1 MRRARGL
8 LVAVFLALAP
18 PAAAVKVCV
27 VVSTSQAAAAAARAG
42 KDVLVLAFDRARLR
56 DPIEKGR
63 FLAALQ
69 ASDRVI
75 ASADARSCGWLG
87 REVEGVAVHCVTPY
101 DARKILDFARAA
113 GWRRIAVVH
122 MTGQEKVY
130 ARLRI
135 LARQRGVALDPVRL
149 EATRDLAK
157 ALPRVLEAAKAVWVL
172 GDPLLTEGAALDY
185 LVETALARRLPL
197 IAPHPGLIARG
208 AFLAVEFDPAAEAL
222 YAVDAANRAAAG
234 EPTAAALTTAPG
246 GRLVFN
252 RVLARRWGV
261 RVPGGAK

>member
-18 PAAAVKVCV
+18 PAAAVEVCV
-27 VVSTSQAAAAAARAG
+27 VVSTSQARGAAARAG
-42 KDVLVLAFDRARLR
+42 KGVSVLAFDRARLA

-69 ASDRVI
+69 AADRVI
-75 ASADARSCGWLG
+75 ASADARACGWLG

-101 DARKILDFARAA
+101 DAGKILDFARAA
-113 GWRRIAVVH
+113 GWTRIAVVH
-122 MTGQEKVY
+122 MTGHERVY

-135 LARQRGVALDPVRL
+135 LARRRGITLDPVRL
-149 EATRDLAK
+149 EAPRDLARD
-157 ALPRVLEAAKAVWVL
+157 LPRALETAKAVWVL
-172 GDPLLTEGAALDY
+172 GDPLLIDGPAFEH
-185 LVETALARRLPL
+185 LVESALARRIPL
-197 IAPHPGLIARG
+197 IAPDPGLIARG
-208 AFLAVEFDPAAEAL
+208 AFLAAEFDPAAAARF
-222 YAVDAANRAAAG
+222 AVDAANRAAVG
-234 EPTAAALTTAPG
+234 EPTAAALATAPG
-246 GRLVFN
+246 GGLVIN